1 MPLKSAS
8 ETIMKHLVFIISAYI
23 RLLLK
28 ATKKGGNPRIC
39 WISAIFMI
47 MSHAGL
53 EPATT

>member
-1 MPLKSAS
+1 MPLKKGV
-8 ETIMKHLVFIISAYI
+8 ETEMKHLVFIISAYI

-28 ATKKGGNPRIC
+28 ATKKGGNPRIY
-39 WISAIFMI
+39 WISAIFLI